1 MFPAFPAHAQPAIL
15 RVWEE
20 AHRVTEHIHVYG
32 LVQNNSNSNVLAIEL
47 T

>member
-15 RVWEE
+15 RVWE
-20 AHRVTEHIHVYG
+20 ATHLVTEHLHVYG
-32 LVQNNSNSNVLAIEL
+32 LVQNNSNSNALAIAL